1 MIDTN
6 CNMRLALNN
15 YLNTGKVK
23 VYNSGN
29 QNEIPGLFPLSNI
42 YDESRSSFYQLPGR
56 FLIGTNNKIYFS
68 VSGVNYTATIDASI
82 SDIPGQLPD
91 PNTVA
96 GYVTQAIGQALGGF
110 AIFCAYDFESCQ
122 FYFFSNTITFTIR
135 FSQTT
140 DAAWAILGFT
150 DTVDKM
156 GTNIKASRVRKSY
169 PSEYLDFDFGYSAD
183 VRFVA
188 ILGDASKAVGVSE
201 TMVVRLH
208 ANSIPNFDTPALT
221 INLSPENYDERGIFK
236 FLDDLND
243 STAYRYWR
251 LEFFN
256 SEIGG
261 DLKIHHI
268 YLGDY
273 QTITM
278 RNVSTGFNWVVLDP
292 SEVGDTVSGQL
303 YYNDMAPIRELDN
316 LQIGLVNKNTA
327 DELRRIFQLKRTVEP
342 FFCSLDPKK
351 NVSKNLADL
360 TVYCKFSDSPS
371 FGHVIK
377 DFYNFSFKLREVI

>member
-1 MIDTN
+1 
-6 CNMRLALNN
+6 MRLALNN
-15 YLNTGKVK
+15 YLNTGFVSI
-23 VYNSGN
+23 YNAASA
-29 QNEIPGLFPLSNI
+29 NEIPGLLPLSNI
-42 YDESRSSFYQLPGR
+42 YDDSRSSFFKFFGR
-56 FLIGTNNKIYFS
+56 FYFGSNTKIYFS
-68 VSGVNYTATIDASI
+68 LNGIDYTATIDLSGLAVAN
-82 SDIPGQLPD
+82 QLPD

-96 GYVTQAIGQALGGF
+96 FYVSNAISAAASSFDVFCGYDPLA
-110 AIFCAYDFESCQ
+110 CQ
-122 FYFFSNTITFTIR
+122 FYFTSTNPTFTAR

-140 DAAWAILGFT
+140 DAAWTILGFT
-150 DTVDKM
+150 ETVDVM
-156 GTNIKASRVRKSY
+156 GTEIRAARVRKSY
-169 PSEYLDFDFGYSAD
+169 PSEYLDIDFGYSAD

-188 ILGDASKAVGVSE
+188 ILGDASKAVGISE
-201 TMVVRLH
+201 NMPVRLH

-236 FLDDLND
+236 FLDDLSE

-251 LEFFN
+251 VEFFN

-261 DLKIHHI
+261 DLKVHYL

-292 SEVGDTVSGQL
+292 SEVGETVSGQL
-303 YYNDMAPIRELDN
+303 YYNDLAPIRELDN

-327 DELRRIFQLKRTVEP
+327 DELRRIFELKRTVEP

-360 TVYCKFSDSPS
+360 TVYCKFSDAPS
-371 FGHVIK
+371 FSHVIK
-377 DFYNFSFKLREVI
+377 DLYNFSFKLREVI